1 MKERGMMKWISY
13 KSLSEQEKYLNETL
27 DRKQAVDKPLISNEK
42 AEKINEILCTYVG
55 EEVAL
60 LFYASGHIKESRGT
74 IKIIDG
80 IYKFVEMND
89 IRIPFSNI
97 VNLERL

>member
-1 MKERGMMKWISY
+1 MSERGMMKWISY
-13 KSLSEQEKYLNETL
+13 KSLSEQERYLNEML
-27 DRKQAVDKPLISNEK
+27 SKKQMIDKPKISDDK
-42 AEKINEILCTYVG
+42 AEEINDILCSYSG

-60 LFYASGHIKESRGT
+60 LFYSSGRIKESRGT

-89 IRIPFSNI
+89 IRIPFSSI

>member
-1 MKERGMMKWISY
+1 MSERGMMKWVSY
-13 KSLSEQEKYLNETL
+13 KSLSEQERYLNETL
-27 DRKQAVDKPLISNEK
+27 SKKQMIDKPKISNDK
-42 AEKINEILCTYVG
+42 AAEINDILCSYSG

-60 LFYASGHIKESRGT
+60 LFYSSGRIKESRGT

-89 IRIPFSNI
+89 IRIPFSSI